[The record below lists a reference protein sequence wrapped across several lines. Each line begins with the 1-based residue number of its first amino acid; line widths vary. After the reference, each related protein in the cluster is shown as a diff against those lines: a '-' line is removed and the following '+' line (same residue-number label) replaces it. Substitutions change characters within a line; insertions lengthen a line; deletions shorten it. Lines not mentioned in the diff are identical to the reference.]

1 MRSSLQARYVFTLM
15 ACLGNMISLL
25 GRDSLRLAVLPMKE
39 ELNMTSE
46 EVSHVLAG
54 YNYGM
59 TLTMLV
65 GGPLSD
71 ILGGKWLLF
80 LVTLISGLCTGL
92 VPLMAPLAPLLVVV
106 SQVVCG
112 LAGGLVVPAL
122 GSMIARWEPLS
133 QRGQLAAIIYS
144 GSPASAVI
152 SSLLT
157 GYLSFHY
164 DWRITFYILASLPL
178 LWALPWILLITDDP
192 ALSRLT
198 SQSER
203 SLLTE
208 EIPASHLRPALRDI
222 PVREMVTSGPVL
234 AMVTANVAVIWAT
247 VHTSLLLPQYLNDV
261 IGLPLHH
268 NSLVSTLPF
277 LGCCLVGL
285 LSSLVS
291 SWILKT
297 GLSKT
302 AARKVCSS
310 ICLLG
315 FALLSLPVPFIQSS
329 SSAVIVLTTAAFSL
343 TGGERGHRETFIK
356 IFTGFRYVGPWNNPL
371 DLAPS
376 FAGTLMGVS
385 GLFCYLTAA
394 LVPHTTYIMASLVRE
409 ENVWTGLFLLVSG
422 SAVLANVVFLVLG
435 TANLQGWNS
444 VVQSGEKLREEEHP
458 E

>member
-1 MRSSLQARYVFTLM
+1 MRSAVKGRYVFTML

-39 ELNMTSE
+39 ELNMTTE

-59 TLTMLV
+59 TVTMVL

-71 ILGGKWLLF
+71 ILGGKWLLL

-92 VPLMAPLAPLLVVV
+92 VPVLAPVSPVLVVV
-106 SQVVCG
+106 SQVVSG

-122 GSMIARWEPLS
+122 GAMIARWEPLS
-133 QRGQLAAIIYS
+133 ERGQLATVIYS
-144 GSPASAVI
+144 GSPASAVF
-152 SSLLT
+152 SSLFT
-157 GYLSFHY
+157 GYVSYHH
-164 DWRITFYILASLPL
+164 DWRITFYTLGSLPL
-178 LWALPWILLITDDP
+178 VWALPWLILVTDNP
-192 ALSRLT
+192 SLSRLT
-198 SQSER
+198 SQSEKN
-203 SLLTE
+203 LLTE
-208 EIPASHLRPALRDI
+208 EIPASLQRPALRDI
-222 PVREMVTSGPVL
+222 PMRKLVTSSPVF

-285 LSSLVS
+285 LSSLFS
-291 SWILKT
+291 SWILKA

-310 ICLLG
+310 ICLFG
-315 FALLSLPVPFIQSS
+315 FALLSLPVPFIESS
-329 SSAVIVLTTAAFSL
+329 SSAVIVLTMAAFSL
-343 TGGERGHRETFIK
+343 
-356 IFTGFRYVGPWNNPL
+356 TGFRYVGPWNNPL

-376 FAGTLMGVS
+376 FAGTLMGLS
-385 GLFCYLTAA
+385 GMFCYLTAA
-394 LVPHTTYIMASLVRE
+394 LVPHTTHIMATVLRQ

-422 SAVLANVVFLVLG
+422 AAVMANIVFLVVG
-435 TANLQGWNS
+435 TADLQEWNS
-444 VVQSGEKLREEEHP
+444 VTQSGGKPGDEETGRGAGA
-458 E
+458 